1 MRNAPCTPL
10 SPEEEAAILNAFPVD
25 LTPEEDE
32 SAADLFQPYV
42 FYETR
47 PDRSRDCWC
56 TSCRNRFHVSRR
68 GHADFFR
75 ASHKGARSAMK
86 SKAKAA
92 CPLCGADAVLIAA
105 NKFRTFLSL
114 CEYRL
119 VVRLTAWDGWLLAQ
133 AGVVVREFERNEY
146 YDVTEERRFHEFRR
160 FAFKPGRRNEWNLT
174 WLLRTVSQCEW
185 ARAGAADFL
194 PGGCYARSISSRW
207 AAAKSVGEAHYP
219 APYRKAPYHII
230 NPDALGQSDM
240 RYCQFFEWFDAE
252 YGVAVDKARYHLYFC
267 PYLSEFTR
275 RPQME
280 FLVKLGYEKII
291 SDLLLNSF
299 ANRDLLNWKAK
310 NPADFFRLNK
320 ADFRMFHDAD
330 CDLKDLRRF
339 HTLKADGMV
348 RDMRE
353 FASLRADFAERFAA
367 LCECCTKAR
376 VTLRRGAAYVTETAV
391 QISPP
396 HAGIRRGVSP
406 TAFKPSMYVQDVI
419 VTWDD
424 YLRAAQRLNYDL
436 TRDDVRMPRNLS
448 ERHDA
453 ATRTVSVE
461 ADKAKQKAYLRMY
474 PQLKQRYEYC
484 ESGLEIVVPTCAQD
498 IVWEGKMLRHC
509 VGGYAARHME
519 GQVSILFLRKEE
531 EPSMPYVTIEMT
543 VDNNPRNLRM
553 VQIHGY
559 RNDRDTASPRETHK
573 DFLDRWLEWVHE
585 GSPRD
590 DDGLPVTEET
600 ETERVRVETR
610 L

>member
-10 SPEEEAAILNAFPVD
+10 SPEEESAILNAFPVD

-160 FAFKPGRRNEWNLT
+160 FAFKPGRRNEWTLR
-174 WLLRTVSQCEW
+174 WLLKMISRCEW
-185 ARAGAADFL
+185 TMASATDFL
-194 PGGCYARSISSRW
+194 PNGCYFHAVCARW
-207 AAAKSVGEAHYP
+207 NAAKSVGEAHYP
-219 APYRKAPYHII
+219 APFHAAQTYAVL
-230 NPDALGQSDM
+230 NPGALSESDM
-240 RYCQFFEWFDAE
+240 RYCQYFEWFRDE
-252 YGVAVDKARYHLYFC
+252 YGDKATVYAHLC
-267 PYLSEFTR
+267 AYLSEFTR

-280 FLVKLGYEKII
+280 FLVKLGYRSVV
-291 SDLLLNSF
+291 SDLLSGRL
-299 ANRDLLNWKAK
+299 NRDVLNWKAK
-310 NPADFFRLNK
+310 NPADFFGLSK
-320 ADFRMFHDAD
+320 PDFRAFRDAD
-330 CDLKDLRRF
+330 SDLKALKLFRDLNGRG
-339 HTLKADGMV
+339 LCA
-348 RDMRE
+348 DMRE
-353 FASLRADFAERFAA
+353 FAEARKRFFERFDAF
-367 LCECCTKAR
+367 LECCAAAG
-376 VTLRRGAAYVTETAV
+376 VTVRRGADYVNKTAV
-391 QISPP
+391 RLSPP
-396 HAGIRRGVSP
+396 HSGIRQGILPKTHTS
-406 TAFKPSMYVQDVI
+406 AYFQEAI
-419 VTWDD
+419 ILWFD
-424 YLRAAQRLNYDL
+424 YLDNARRLDYDL
-436 TRDDVRMPRNLS
+436 TRDDVRMPRNLP

-453 ATRTVSVE
+453 AAATV
-461 ADKAKQKAYLRMY
+461 KAAEDAAQRKKYRNLYDALR
-474 PQLKQRYEYC
+474 LRYEYVAD
-484 ESGLEIVVPTCAQD
+484 GLEIVVPSCAGD
-498 IVWEGKMLRHC
+498 IVEEGKALRHC
-509 VGGYAARHME
+509 VGGYAARHLD
-519 GQVSILFLRKEE
+519 GKIAILFLRRQEA
-531 EPSMPYVTIEMT
+531 PHTPYVTIEMNA
-543 VDNNPRNLRM
+543 DNNPARLNIR
-553 VQIHGY
+553 QIHGY
-559 RNDRDTASPRETHK
+559 RNDLDAASPRETHGA
-573 DFLDRWLEWVHE
+573 FLDRWLEWVHE